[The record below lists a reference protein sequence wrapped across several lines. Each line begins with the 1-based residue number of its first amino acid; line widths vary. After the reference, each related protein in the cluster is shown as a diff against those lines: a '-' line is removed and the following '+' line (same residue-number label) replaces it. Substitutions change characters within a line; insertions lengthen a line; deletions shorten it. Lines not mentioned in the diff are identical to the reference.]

1 MFRWQSCVVI
11 NSGLYMFAIG
21 LSETIMFAENVSN
34 RQMFKISNN
43 LKMDNFKTVL
53 KKKKSTIR
61 HKLLQLNLIFEN
73 FEKSHDYD

>member
-1 MFRWQSCVVI
+1 
-11 NSGLYMFAIG
+11 MFAIG

-43 LKMDNFKTVL
+43 LKIDNFKTVL

>member
-1 MFRWQSCVVI
+1 
-11 NSGLYMFAIG
+11 MFAIG
-21 LSETIMFAENVSN
+21 LSETIMFAEDVSN